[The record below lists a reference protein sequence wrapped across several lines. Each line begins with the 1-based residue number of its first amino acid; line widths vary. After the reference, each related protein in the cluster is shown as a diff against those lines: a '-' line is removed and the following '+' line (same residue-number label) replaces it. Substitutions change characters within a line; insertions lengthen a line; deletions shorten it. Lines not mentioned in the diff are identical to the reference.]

1 MNYKTKINLFPYKTL
16 NLQMW
21 VLVVVM
27 FSNTAVL
34 GLNVEG

>member
-1 MNYKTKINLFPYKTL
+1 MNYKTKINLFSYKTL